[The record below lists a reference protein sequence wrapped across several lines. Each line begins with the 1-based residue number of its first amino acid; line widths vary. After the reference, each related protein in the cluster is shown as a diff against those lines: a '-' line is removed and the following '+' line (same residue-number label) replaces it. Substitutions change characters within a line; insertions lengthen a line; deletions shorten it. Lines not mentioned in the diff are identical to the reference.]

1 MIWWCFYSYTLS
13 SNRWHWSYSRKYCFD
28 VYWSKLYEGKC
39 DFWMEESHELF
50 IINTE
55 WEQICHEYHT
65 KEIIKLL
72 IVKINKNALNT
83 CGMILHNEDEL
94 KILTF
99 CIANILLYDSKNLL
113 TYITF
118 NLFLLYKLMIRSEKQ
133 VEMCNKFI

>member
-1 MIWWCFYSYTLS
+1 
-13 SNRWHWSYSRKYCFD
+13 
-28 VYWSKLYEGKC
+28 
-39 DFWMEESHELF
+39 
-50 IINTE
+50 
-55 WEQICHEYHT
+55 
-65 KEIIKLL
+65 
-72 IVKINKNALNT
+72 
-83 CGMILHNEDEL
+83 MILHNEDEL